1 MSFFKGAVQMS
12 KLDGYEV
19 PVCRAL
25 TIYPTISGLP
35 RGVFIIY
42 VTSLFLFLTIYKAW
56 WILFIYVPL
65 YITLKKISSKDPLFM
80 KILFKY
86 IRDRKYFYGG

>member
-1 MSFFKGAVQMS
+1 MS

-19 PVCRAL
+19 PICRAL

-42 VTSLFLFLTIYKAW
+42 VTTLFLFIAIYKAYW
-56 WILFIYVPL
+56 TVILYIPL
-65 YITLKKISSKDPLFM
+65 YIVLRKVTKKDPLFI

-86 IRDRKYFYGG
+86 IRDRRYFYGG